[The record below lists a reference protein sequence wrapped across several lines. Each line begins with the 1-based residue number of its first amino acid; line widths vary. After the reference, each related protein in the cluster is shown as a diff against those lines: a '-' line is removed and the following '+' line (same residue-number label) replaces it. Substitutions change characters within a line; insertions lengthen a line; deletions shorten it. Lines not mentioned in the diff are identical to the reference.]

1 MNKGDAISGW
11 IEVKVSWNEVNG
23 FDKLNLL
30 TVFSKLCNLSM
41 QGCIVGEDCLK
52 LIAQIVAVSP
62 QNMFVESAIS
72 AYDLIKSDD
81 RSSLKRETLNDY
93 MTIKL
98 NMPPVT
104 SIDLHP
110 VVVAF
115 LKDKD
120 RRPQKNLT

>member
-1 MNKGDAISGW
+1 MISGW
-11 IEVKVSWNEVNG
+11 IEVKVSWNEVND

-52 LIAQIVAVSP
+52 LIAQIVAVL
-62 QNMFVESAIS
+62 E
-72 AYDLIKSDD
+72 YDLIKSDD
-81 RSSLKRETLNDY
+81 RPSLKRESLNDY

-98 NMPPVT
+98 NMQPVT

-120 RRPQKNLT
+120 KRPQKNLT

>member
-1 MNKGDAISGW
+1 MISGW

-30 TVFSKLCNLSM
+30 TVFSKLCNLSL

-52 LIAQIVAVSP
+52 LIAQIAAVSP
-62 QNMFVESAIS
+62 QNMFVESAIL

-98 NMPPVT
+98 NM
-104 SIDLHP
+104 LH
-110 VVVAF
+110 
-115 LKDKD
+115 
-120 RRPQKNLT
+120 